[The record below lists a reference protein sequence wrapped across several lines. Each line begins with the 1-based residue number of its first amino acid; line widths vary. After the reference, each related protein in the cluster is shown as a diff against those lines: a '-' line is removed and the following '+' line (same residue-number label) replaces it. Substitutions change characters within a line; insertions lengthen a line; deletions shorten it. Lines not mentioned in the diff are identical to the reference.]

1 MKFTC
6 GTAAPAH
13 LSEVNTLKNSRPCPS
28 LRSKHLETVFFPGV
42 YGSSESIGHADVCH
56 ALNANVELCGP
67 ETSALSPQC
76 DKRNWRKV
84 NAIYERNIEY
94 SIVRIITDLP
104 LCHEICEP
112 LLSRVKQ
119 RKSLLFPCLI
129 AEIGMSVNPE
139 VAIYMFSSSLVSS
152 GVFLV

>member
-13 LSEVNTLKNSRPCPS
+13 LSEASTLKLFFSRRLRLQRVHWPCRRVPCIECQCGT
-28 LRSKHLETVFFPGV
+28 R
-42 YGSSESIGHADVCH
+42 
-56 ALNANVELCGP
+56 GP

-76 DKRNWRKV
+76 YKRNWRKV